1 MELRLESAPQGRR
14 RLQSFF
20 PKSVRED
27 DLYFFVCF
35 LSFLCFFSQIFQI
48 FVFSDFSI
56 SKSKHS
62 FFLSVDQSTQ
72 STAKRGKFSGGGGNF
87 WGRRLGDF
95 F

>member
-1 MELRLESAPQGRR
+1 MLLESAPQGRR

-35 LSFLCFFSQIFQI
+35 FEFFVFFFRFFQI

-62 FFLSVDQSTQ
+62 IFFVS
-72 STAKRGKFSGGGGNF
+72 AG
-87 WGRRLGDF
+87 
-95 F
+95 